1 MADIISL
8 AEGLQALP
16 LPLQLAVGAVVLLLT
31 LLVGRVLSNAL
42 PGKAPPVDE
51 GIPFVGGLIKFSKV
65 RGLGRWV
72 QASCPSSRR
81 CCPGRRRQRSCRQ
94 RLGCRQPTQPA
105 RLPSCTLQH
114 TPSPIHL
121 HASLALPLCIPAGAP
136 ASDGGDVCQARRG
149 VHHPAAAQKDDLPH
163 WAPRLPALLQRH

>member
-16 LPLQLAVGAVVLLLT
+16 LPLQLAVGVVVLLLT

-72 QASCPSSRR
+72 QAACPSSRR
-81 CCPGRRRQRSCRQ
+81 RCPGRRRQRSCRQ
-94 RLGCRQPTQPA
+94 RLGCRQPTQQA
-105 RLPSCTLQH
+105 RLPQLH
-114 TPSPIHL
+114 TAAHPVTNPP
-121 HASLALPLCIPAGAP
+121 ACIPRPAP
-136 ASDGGDVCQARRG
+136 VHPCRG
-149 VHHPAAAQKDDLPH
+149 PCL
-163 WAPRLPALLQRH
+163 